1 MHLKNRYIV
10 LFVGLFFITLINSSC
25 VNNSVDRNNAQDYSE
40 STQETIFTNDQEKS
54 FKSGYDVEDYTI
66 FLTKKQQ
73 KSNNEKNMF
82 VNNNFFEPDFTKQKE
97 NINLSKKINVIVY
110 SMKYSQSENSY
121 TLGIFVINT
130 SNISIEKMS
139 FDLSTKFK
147 YIDEAVS
154 FQVNLEDEDFTKLPP
169 KGVIVQSISGNVPPE
184 LSDSLMKNKTSD
196 ITFDLT
202 NLIIN
207 GEKVD
212 NLNED

>member
-1 MHLKNRYIV
+1 
-10 LFVGLFFITLINSSC
+10 
-25 VNNSVDRNNAQDYSE
+25 
-40 STQETIFTNDQEKS
+40 
-54 FKSGYDVEDYTI
+54 
-66 FLTKKQQ
+66 
-73 KSNNEKNMF
+73 MF